1 MVTFLFCCVKCM
13 EAYSWSKTIDSIPC
27 MFIVAVVGIV
37 IVKSI
42 FIIKLPDIILAS
54 KMNCNANA
62 CTPKEG
68 ADKEKKLQDKVR
80 DIEEDFQR
88 LKKQFSIQEQIFEER
103 KKLWEKYREFLE
115 RLSRNR

>member
-1 MVTFLFCCVKCM
+1 MVTFLSCCVKCM
-13 EAYSWSKTIDSIPC
+13 EASSWSKTIDSIPC
-27 MFIVAVVGIV
+27 MFIVAVVGIG
-37 IVKSI
+37 ISI
-42 FIIKLPDIILAS
+42 FFIKFPDIILAF

-62 CTPKEG
+62 SNRKED
-68 ADKEKKLQDKVR
+68 ANNEKKLQDKVR